1 MRAVVIN
8 LDRSPERLAMFRDQ
22 AERLGFAFERLA
34 AVDAQHCTEVV
45 RGRLTPAEIACFES
59 HRSAWQLLVDSGE
72 PWLAVFEDDVLL
84 APPIAALL
92 GSDAWIPAGTDLVK
106 LETFEAR
113 VAIAAKGVAVEGVS
127 LHRLQTT
134 HCGSAGYILSRQCA
148 LDLLRKT
155 GMFTRP
161 VDIVIFHHEQEVCRG
176 MRILQMVPAVCI
188 QERFIAD
195 PAQQV
200 STANSLIPKSE
211 KAPPSLAQSDSLSK
225 LKREGARIARQ
236 ISHPA
241 RLLQLFR
248 RASEPSRHLVVPY
261 IDA

>member
-1 MRAVVIN
+1 LRAVVIN

-34 AVDAQHCTEVV
+34 AVDARHCTEA

-72 PWLAVFEDDVLL
+72 AWLAVFEDDVLL

-92 GSDAWIPAGTDLVK
+92 GSDAWIPTGTDLVK

-134 HCGSAGYILSRQCA
+134 HCGAAGYVLSRQCA
-148 LDLLRKT
+148 LDLLRQT
-155 GMFTRP
+155 EMFTRP
-161 VDIVIFHHEQEVCRG
+161 VDIVMFDHEQEACRKL
-176 MRILQMVPAVCI
+176 RILQMVPAVCI

-195 PAQQV
+195 RAQQLPK
-200 STANSLIPKSE
+200 ADSLIPKSE
-211 KAPPSLAQSDSLSK
+211 TAPPSAQSDAWSK
-225 LKREGARIARQ
+225 LKREVGRIARQ

-241 RLLQLFR
+241 RLSQLFR

-261 IDA
+261 IEA